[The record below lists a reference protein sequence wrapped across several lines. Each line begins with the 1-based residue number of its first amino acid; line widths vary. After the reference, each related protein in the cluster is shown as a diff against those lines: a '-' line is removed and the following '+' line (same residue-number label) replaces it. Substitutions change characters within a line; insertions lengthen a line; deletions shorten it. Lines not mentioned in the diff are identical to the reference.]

1 MERKLRKRCRKMEEI
16 EKTKEKEEKSEKENE
31 TMTENLERLLKE
43 ITPNETVFSE
53 ADLDLPIDQELE
65 TEGVTAAD
73 TIQEE
78 IVEEPVTVETIKIT
92 SLEQWFERNANNIAN
107 INQVKVLIRGV
118 DPKQT
123 LIMSVII
130 PNGGKDAEGND
141 RRTLKIFDNAGSI
154 PVLDLTPL
162 AMDIYSN
169 GFRVIYQYNDNIF
182 IKAYSVKTGIVC
194 ALCTQLDGKL
204 LPYQSIKVSRKESE
218 FKIPLE
224 FRNVTEE
231 KMNASAQLEDLQ
243 LLYKQSSK
251 HLDKFTTN
259 NSVVE
264 WLIDRQKDIFDIN
277 HHLQIDDVIMNILK

>member
-1 MERKLRKRCRKMEEI
+1 MEEI
-16 EKTKEKEEKSEKENE
+16 EKSKEEEKSEKENE
-31 TMTENLERLLKE
+31 SMTENLERLLKE

-53 ADLDLPIDQELE
+53 ADLDLPVEQDLE
-65 TEGVTAAD
+65 TEGVSATSD

-78 IVEEPVTVETIKIT
+78 IVEEPVAEQIIKIT

-130 PNGGKDAEGND
+130 PNGGKDADGND
-141 RRTLKIFDNAGSI
+141 RRTLKVFDNAGSI

-169 GFRVIYQYNDNIF
+169 GFRVIYQYDDNIF

-194 ALCTQLDGKL
+194 ALCTQIDGKL
-204 LPYQSIKVSRKESE
+204 LPYQIIKVSRKESE
-218 FKIPLE
+218 VKIPLE

-231 KMNASAQLEDLQ
+231 KMNESAQLEDLQ
-243 LLYKQSSK
+243 LLYKQSAK
-251 HLDKFTTN
+251 CLDKFTTN

>member
-1 MERKLRKRCRKMEEI
+1 MEEL
-16 EKTKEKEEKSEKENE
+16 EKTKEQEKKENSEKEN
-31 TMTENLERLLKE
+31 TNMTTENLERLLKE
-43 ITPNETVFSE
+43 ITPEETVFSE
-53 ADLDLPIDQELE
+53 ADLDLPVEEVSETLQSSE
-65 TEGVTAAD
+65 TEGVVED
-73 TIQEE
+73 TVLETPI
-78 IVEEPVTVETIKIT
+78 TTETIKIT
-92 SLEQWFERNANNIAN
+92 SLEQWFERNANNIPN

-141 RRTLKIFDNAGSI
+141 RRTLKVFDNAGSI

-162 AMDIYSN
+162 AMDIYNN

-194 ALCTQLDGKL
+194 SLCTQLNGKL
-204 LPYQSIKVSRKESE
+204 LPYKIIKISRKESE
-218 FKIPLE
+218 LKITIDVHD
-224 FRNVTEE
+224 VTNE
-231 KMNASAQLEDLQ
+231 KMEAPAQLEDLQ

-251 HLDKFTTN
+251 FLDKFTTN
-259 NSVVE
+259 TSVVD